1 MLRQAVHNS
10 PQICQ
15 FGGLQLRAVMA
26 LTRWMAKVSGG
37 GVVQVLCWGLG
48 ILNDP
53 DKAADMHDDLGAGHK
68 GVFETPQVDGVC
80 PPGAGKV

>member
-48 ILNDP
+48 LPNDP
-53 DKAADMHDDLGAGHK
+53 DKAADMQMTLVLGTRVSLQHHRWMASVQLELEK
-68 GVFETPQVDGVC
+68 
-80 PPGAGKV
+80 